1 MKHEARFVVG
11 AHLLAV
17 LLITLWSAPA
27 AAQDARAGQ
36 TTNEVLTNASVIELV
51 KLGLSDALIAE
62 KIRQSEHNFDTS
74 VEGLR
79 QLKAAKVSEALIRE
93 MMSPRAGVAAAPI
106 VPANNAPADASSP
119 PAREP
124 GIYAVDKGR
133 VTQLQPTTFSGTK
146 SNFLG
151 AAFSYGLAKS
161 KVRASVR
168 GAAANLVLDAAR
180 PEFHFYFDEDLAA
193 PGLAMTSFAGLSA
206 TSPAEFV
213 LVKMERKSNS
223 RETVLMEVGM
233 FGSSTGA
240 RDKDIREF
248 SFEKLRAGVF
258 KVTPKAALEPGE
270 YCFYFAGAAG
280 AYGFAGGKLFDFS
293 LGPPAR

>member
-1 MKHEARFVVG
+1 MRNELKVMRG
-11 AHLLAV
+11 AQ
-17 LLITLWSAPA
+17 LLIALLIMLAGAPA
-27 AAQDARAGQ
+27 RAQQPSAGQ
-36 TTNEVLTNASVIELV
+36 TTKEVLTNASVIELV
-51 KLGLSDALIAE
+51 KLGLSEALIAE

-79 QLKAAKVSEALIRE
+79 QLKAARISEALIRE
-93 MMSPRAGVAAAPI
+93 MMSPRAYGATPMPPVNDPSSNNKA
-106 VPANNAPADASSP
+106 VPT
-119 PAREP
+119 REP

-146 SNFLG
+146 NNFMG
-151 AAFSYGLAKS
+151 AALSGGFAKS

-168 GAAANLVLDAAR
+168 GASANLVLAESR
-180 PEFHFYFDEDLAA
+180 PEFYFYFDEDLAA
-193 PGLAMTSFAGLSA
+193 PGLAMTSFAGFSA

-223 RETVLMEVGM
+223 RETVLMEIGM

-258 KVTPKAALEPGE
+258 KVTPKAALDAGE

-293 LGPPAR
+293 LAPVAR